1 MNATISLIENQ
12 SIIQEKG
19 KNNEREILK
28 VPLGDLCFTTSGGTP
43 SRKISSYYIGDIPW
57 VKSGELGDNLIVK
70 TDEYISE
77 EAIKNSSAKLFP
89 KGTLLI
95 ALYGAN
101 IGKLAFLGIDA
112 TTNQAI
118 CGIFENKYVNLK
130 YIYYYLR
137 FQRSKLIEQGIGG
150 GQPNI
155 SQDIVRKQEIP
166 VFSLAEQHRIVAKIE
181 ELFSSLDNGIQNLK
195 TAQQQL
201 KIYRQAVLKWAFEGK
216 LTSAKNDISQTQG
229 INDLPEG
236 WQWVKLSEI
245 CKLAGG
251 AAKGRNFKGKE
262 TVQIPYLRVANVQ
275 DGYLNLDEIK
285 TIEALASDKEK
296 YRLQYGDILYTE
308 GGDKDKLG
316 RGTIW
321 KNEIKDCIHQNHVFR
336 ARPISEQIDSKFI
349 AYFSQT
355 RLAKNYFFK
364 RAKQTTNLA
373 SINLTVLSNLPLP
386 LPPKLHEQQAI
397 VAEIES
403 RLSVCDKLEET
414 IQTSLK
420 QAEILRQSILKKAFS
435 GQLVPQNPNDEPA
448 SLLLEKIQGD
458 RAKNN
463 PKTRSPKAKKQLI

>member
-1 MNATISLIENQ
+1 MNATISLIENE
-12 SIIQEKG
+12 SIIQDRKE
-19 KNNEREILK
+19 NNEREILK

-150 GQPNI
+150 AQPNI

-216 LTSAKNDISQTQG
+216 LTSTKNDISQSQG
-229 INDLPEG
+229 TNCLPEG
-236 WQWVKLSEI
+236 WQWVNFGSCANNMDGKRIPLS
-245 CKLAGG
+245 
-251 AAKGRNFKGKE
+251 KE
-262 TVQIPYLRVANVQ
+262 V
-275 DGYLNLDEIK
+275 
-285 TIEALASDKEK
+285 
-296 YRLQYGDILYTE
+296 
-308 GGDKDKLG
+308 
-316 RGTIW
+316 
-321 KNEIKDCIHQNHVFR
+321 
-336 ARPISEQIDSKFI
+336 
-349 AYFSQT
+349 
-355 RLAKNYFFK
+355 
-364 RAKQTTNLA
+364 RAKRKGEYRYYGATQIVDYIDDYLFDGKYLLIGEDGANLLSKVKPLSFIVEGKFWVNNHA
-373 SINLTVLSNLPLP
+373 HIVQAKQGINLSFLCHYFNSLILSQYVTGTAQPKLTQANMNKILIP
-386 LPPKLHEQQAI
+386 LPPTLEEQTQI

-403 RLSVCDKLEET
+403 RLSICDKLEET

-448 SLLLEKIQGD
+448 SLLLEKIQTE
-458 RAKNN
+458 RANN
-463 PKTRSPKAKKQLI
+463 TPKTRSPKSRKKNNAIAL

>member
-57 VKSGELGDNLIVK
+57 VKSGESGDNLIVK

-150 GQPNI
+150 AQPNI

-166 VFSLAEQHRIVAKIE
+166 VFSLAEQYRIVAKIE

-195 TAQQQL
+195 IAQQQL

-216 LTSAKNDISQTQG
+216 LTSTKNDISQSQEM
-229 INDLPEG
+229 NDLPKG
-236 WQWVKLSEI
+236 WQWVKLEGHTEIITKGSSPKWQGFNYITDKNQLLFITSE
-245 CKLAGG
+245 
-251 AAKGRNFKGKE
+251 
-262 TVQIPYLRVANVQ
+262 NVR
-275 DGYLNLDEIK
+275 DGYLDISKPKFLDLGFNEIQQRS
-285 TIEALASDKEK
+285 ILKEN
-296 YRLQYGDILYTE
+296 DILFNLV
-308 GGDKDKLG
+308 GASIG
-316 RGTIW
+316 RAAIYNLN
-321 KNEIKDCIHQNHVFR
+321 KVANINQAVAIIR
-336 ARPISEQIDSKFI
+336 I
-349 AYFSQT
+349 
-355 RLAKNYFFK
+355 
-364 RAKQTTNLA
+364 KQTLNHKYLLFLLNSEVAKHKYMEKIVDVARANLSLKDVA
-373 SINLTVLSNLPLP
+373 NILIP
-386 LPPKLHEQQAI
+386 LPPNPETQKTI

-448 SLLLEKIQGD
+448 SLLLKKIQGD

-463 PKTRSPKAKKQLI
+463 PKSPRKTRKKDN

>member
-1 MNATISLIENQ
+1 MNATISLIEKQ

-19 KNNEREILK
+19 KNNEKEILK

-43 SRKISSYYIGDIPW
+43 SRKVSSYYIGDIPW

-77 EAIKNSSAKLFP
+77 EAIKSSSAKLFP

-150 GQPNI
+150 AQPNI

-216 LTSAKNDISQTQG
+216 LTSAKNDHSQSQAT
-229 INDLPEG
+229 NDLPEG
-236 WQWVKLSEI
+236 WQWVKLGQITSKIGSGSTPQGGKTNYKAEGI
-245 CKLAGG
+245 PLVRSLNIHFDYIKFKDLAFIDEQQAKKLDNVIINENDVLLNITGASIGRVNIAPKEFHGG
-251 AAKGRNFKGKE
+251 
-262 TVQIPYLRVANVQ
+262 RVNQHVSIIR
-275 DGYLNLDEIK
+275 LDENY
-285 TIEALASDKEK
+285 L
-296 YRLQYGDILYTE
+296 
-308 GGDKDKLG
+308 
-316 RGTIW
+316 
-321 KNEIKDCIHQNHVFR
+321 
-336 ARPISEQIDSKFI
+336 SKFI
-349 AYFSQT
+349 KYFIESPNIQSWVSNENYGVT
-355 RLAKNYFFK
+355 RQALTKTMIENLEVPQISLS
-364 RAKQTTNLA
+364 KQT
-373 SINLTVLSNLPLP
+373 
-386 LPPKLHEQQAI
+386 QI

-403 RLSVCDKLEET
+403 RLSVCDKIEET

-435 GQLVPQNPNDEPA
+435 GQLVPQDPNDEPA

-463 PKTRSPKAKKQLI
+463 PKSPRKTRKKDNQI